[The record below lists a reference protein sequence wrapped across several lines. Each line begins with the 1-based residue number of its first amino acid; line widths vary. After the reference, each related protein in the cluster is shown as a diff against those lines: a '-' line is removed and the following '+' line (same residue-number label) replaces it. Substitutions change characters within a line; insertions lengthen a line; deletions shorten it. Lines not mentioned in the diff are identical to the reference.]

1 MRLLDAVEA
10 QLTHGTAT
18 ADVIAMLEGLW
29 DKEKELIP
37 NLGLT
42 MESDWGLVKKK
53 GLLDPP

>member
-1 MRLLDAVEA
+1 MLDAVEA